1 MSRHGRQGRKLRLD
15 FADSLNEKLRLRF
28 PFAALRNLFHNR
40 DILEPCGIGFG
51 EVQGK
56 LRAAGTEQFIKNA
69 GREDNC
75 LQIAAH
81 GSAKRSRAKRGKTD
95 GDACL
100 RNEGQAQIVPH
111 QLIFF
116 DNKAAEPSTDIF
128 ADDTNQEVGH
138 AYHNQRQGRQT
149 R

>member
-1 MSRHGRQGRKLRLD
+1 MSPQHLHIAGILLLRSLHKRGLFLLCCLAMGRQGRKLRLD

-69 GREDNC
+69 G
-75 LQIAAH
+75 
-81 GSAKRSRAKRGKTD
+81 
-95 GDACL
+95 
-100 RNEGQAQIVPH
+100 
-111 QLIFF
+111 
-116 DNKAAEPSTDIF
+116 
-128 ADDTNQEVGH
+128 
-138 AYHNQRQGRQT
+138 
-149 R
+149 